1 MCNSQA
7 TDVDNVRLLVK
18 QAVSNSRSNAPL
30 RVSTLAIGEQVST
43 DMCQAIA
50 EAGNGECLMATAA
63 ESIFHKCAALV
74 HAGTTF
80 TLKDIWIHWGLPA
93 ELLRSDA
100 PNRSA
105 NLLVDGKVLW
115 QSPSTIPTLSPGRR
129 FTVFALLGG
138 DLSTL
143 PDKVILHAKRDGT
156 GPPLEF
162 AIPVQQVKF
171 ETQNTHAQL
180 IHTLA
185 ARQMISELQGS
196 MVYRTIDEDMAKASI
211 VSLGEQYQ
219 LASRFTS
226 FVTED
231 LDDPS
236 QTSQTLRAMR
246 HNHMKSKIEAYDMQP
261 RGRGHLERLVR
272 TAVVYASSLK
282 SAFTQAWF
290 GPPVP
295 SRGAPPTPTPDS
307 HTMTGYP
314 RDEGQSRIV
323 ESDSMH
329 NERTEGYGLQQEED
343 DGYSSDGTFT
353 TLSSLI
359 STVDSSCDCGET
371 RPPSPVI
378 EEDDQMYPAIIQR
391 QPSPPP
397 PPLEPAVFALMDT
410 IHADGSFVIN
420 QQLEESVGRAAIE
433 EGQTLQT
440 DPQLWATALAIAYFE
455 KKLVSDLVLLET
467 FVDKAKEYGR
477 VYDASRQAG
486 SLTFDELLAKARAVL
501 TS

>member
-1 MCNSQA
+1 
-7 TDVDNVRLLVK
+7 
-18 QAVSNSRSNAPL
+18 
-30 RVSTLAIGEQVST
+30 
-43 DMCQAIA
+43 MCQAIA

-74 HAGTTF
+74 HAGATF
-80 TLKDIWIHWGLPA
+80 TLKNIWIHWGLPA

-115 QSPSTIPTLSPGRR
+115 QSPSTIPSLSPGRR
-129 FTVFALLGG
+129 FTVFALLEG
-138 DLSTL
+138 DFSTL

-180 IHTLA
+180 LHTLA
-185 ARQMISELQGS
+185 ARQMISELQGF
-196 MVYRTIDEDMAKASI
+196 MLYRTIDEDTAKASI
-211 VSLGEQYQ
+211 ISLGEQYQ

-231 LDDPS
+231 LDDLS

-272 TAVVYASSLK
+272 TAAVYASALK
-282 SAFTQAWF
+282 SALSQAWF
-290 GPPVP
+290 GPPLP
-295 SRGAPPTPTPDS
+295 PRGPPPTPTPDS
-307 HTMTGYP
+307 HTMPSDG
-314 RDEGQSRIV
+314 GQSRNV
-323 ESDSMH
+323 ESDNMH
-329 NERTEGYGLQQEED
+329 NEQTEGYGQQQEED
-343 DGYSSDGTFT
+343 DGYASDGTFT

-378 EEDDQMYPAIIQR
+378 EEDDQMYPANIQR

-397 PPLEPAVFALMDT
+397 PSLEPAVFALMDT
-410 IHADGSFVIN
+410 IHADGSFTVN

-433 EGQTLQT
+433 EGQTLQF

-455 KKLVSDLVLLET
+455 RKLVSDVVLLET
-467 FVDKAKEYGR
+467 FVDKAKEYGCA
-477 VYDASRQAG
+477 YDASRQAG
-486 SLTFDELLAKARAVL
+486 SLGFDELLARARAAL
-501 TS
+501 AS